1 MTGAVWE
8 TEHGPLGGDEV
19 NIIKRGRNHGWPL
32 VTFGRDYDGT
42 AITEATSRPDLEPP
56 FMYFVPSL
64 ATSGITL
71 YTGDRFPQWKGNA
84 FIGSMVEGRTS
95 GTGHVRR
102 VTFNEDG
109 QPIQRDPI
117 LAELHQ
123 RIRDVRQGPDGYLY
137 VLTDEDADAVL
148 RGGEPAQ

>member
-19 NIIKRGRNHGWPL
+19 NIIKRGRNYGWPL

-42 AITEATSRPDLEPP
+42 TISEATSRPELEPP

-64 ATSGITL
+64 ATSGITF

-102 VTFNEDG
+102 ITFNEQG
-109 QPIQRDPI
+109 QPTQREPI

-137 VLTDEDADAVL
+137 VLTDEDAGAVL
-148 RGGEPAQ
+148 RVEPAQ